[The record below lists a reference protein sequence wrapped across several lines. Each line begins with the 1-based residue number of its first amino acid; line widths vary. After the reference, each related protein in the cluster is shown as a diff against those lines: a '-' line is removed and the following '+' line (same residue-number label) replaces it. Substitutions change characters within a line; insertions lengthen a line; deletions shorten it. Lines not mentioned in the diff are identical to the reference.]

1 MEVPGC
7 DENIYLNKAISYDEI
22 ERVVKNLKL
31 RKAVGIDK
39 IPNEILKYKNIM
51 IFMYRIFSYCFNHC
65 VHKSGLVR
73 LSHQF

>member
-1 MEVPGC
+1 MEVPGY

-39 IPNEILKYKNIM
+39 IPNEILKYQNNDI
-51 IFMYRIFSYCFNHC
+51 YVSYI
-65 VHKSGLVR
+65 LI
-73 LSHQF
+73 LL